1 MPNGPEAMPR
11 AFFLPFWHPA
21 ESDRQDATCAEGGE
35 SMVTVTDQATLV
47 LRATLTK
54 ARTQPGQTLRLVL
67 SPDGG
72 FGLGVDQK
80 RAGDQVVIAHGENI
94 LLIAPD
100 VAEAL
105 DGATIE
111 IQNTDG
117 TRKIVISP

>member
-1 MPNGPEAMPR
+1 
-11 AFFLPFWHPA
+11 
-21 ESDRQDATCAEGGE
+21 
-35 SMVTVTDQATLV
+35 MVTVTDQAVLV

-54 ARTQPGQTLRLVL
+54 ARTQPGQTLRLLL
-67 SPDGG
+67 SPDGS

-105 DGATIE
+105 DGETIE
-111 IQNTDG
+111 IQNTNG

>member
-1 MPNGPEAMPR
+1 MPNGLEAMPR

-21 ESDRQDATCAEGGE
+21 ESDRQDATCAEGRE

-67 SPDGG
+67 SPDGS

-80 RAGDQVVIAHGENI
+80 RVGDQVVIAHGENI

-105 DGATIE
+105 DGEKID
-111 IQNTDG
+111 IQNTNG
-117 TRKIVISP
+117 SRKIVISP

>member
-1 MPNGPEAMPR
+1 
-11 AFFLPFWHPA
+11 
-21 ESDRQDATCAEGGE
+21 
-35 SMVTVTDQATLV
+35 MVTVTDQAVLV

-72 FGLGVDQK
+72 FDLGVDQK

>member
-11 AFFLPFWHPA
+11 AFFSPFWYPA
-21 ESDRQDATCAEGGE
+21 ESDRQDAACAEGGE
-35 SMVTVTDQATLV
+35 NMVTVTDQAVLV

-54 ARTQPGQTLRLVL
+54 ARTQPGQTLRLLL

-72 FGLGVDQK
+72 FDLGVDQK
-80 RAGDQVVIAHGENI
+80 RADDQVVIAHGENI

-105 DGATIE
+105 DGETIE
-111 IQNTDG
+111 IQNTNG